1 MKDFKSLSEA
11 EAALHIDYVLD
22 SGIFQEA
29 STNTPTKWIIPE
41 DVSLSPIFNCSPDK
55 HSQPQKN
62 RSVGYLVK
70 EFLSCFKSL
79 MSVRLKS
86 QILNHLFKLT
96 LVDDGGLEFFKFV
109 KADFLPLSV
118 RAMETLY
125 KEGKHNLVYHLSKCF
140 ESPAPRMDLN
150 RMPYG

>member
-1 MKDFKSLSEA
+1 MVCCLGSSCRSRVNKHLMKDFKSLSEA
-11 EAALHIDYVLD
+11 EAAMHIDYV
-22 SGIFQEA
+22 
-29 STNTPTKWIIPE
+29 E

-62 RSVGYLVK
+62 RSVGDLVK
-70 EFLSCFKSL
+70 EFLSCFKCL

-109 KADFLPLSV
+109 KDDFLPLSV
-118 RAMETLY
+118 RAMETL
-125 KEGKHNLVYHLSKCF
+125 
-140 ESPAPRMDLN
+140 
-150 RMPYG
+150 